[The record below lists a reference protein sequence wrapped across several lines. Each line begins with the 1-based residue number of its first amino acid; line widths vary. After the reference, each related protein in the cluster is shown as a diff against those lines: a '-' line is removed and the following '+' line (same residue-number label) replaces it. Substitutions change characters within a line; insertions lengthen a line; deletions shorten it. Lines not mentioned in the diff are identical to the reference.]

1 MKDFL
6 KLIEKKIKDKISIEK
21 IIVIDNSSKH
31 KTHKFF
37 DKNKY
42 HICLQIESKYL
53 KYFTNTKD
61 IEFDSFSEKKIDEKR
76 RQRVYNRL
84 LKEVKTDLKI
94 VHQVDSKLEK
104 VKAS

>member
-42 HICLQIESKYL
+42 HICLQI
-53 KYFTNTKD
+53 
-61 IEFDSFSEKKIDEKR
+61 
-76 RQRVYNRL
+76 
-84 LKEVKTDLKI
+84 
-94 VHQVDSKLEK
+94 
-104 VKAS
+104 

>member
-42 HICLQIESKYL
+42 HLKLQIKSKYL
-53 KYFTNTKD
+53 SSLPR
-61 IEFDSFSEKKIDEKR
+61 IEAQKKIMHTLRDE
-76 RQRVYNRL
+76 
-84 LKEVKTDLKI
+84 LKNSI
-94 VHQVDSKLEK
+94 HALEIQIK
-104 VKAS
+104 

>member
-6 KLIEKKIKDKISIEK
+6 KLIEKKIKDKISNEK

-42 HICLQIESKYL
+42 HICLLIESKYL
-53 KYFTNTKD
+53 SGLKR
-61 IEFDSFSEKKIDEKR
+61 IDSQRLIMSILSEELKSQIHALEIKIK
-76 RQRVYNRL
+76 
-84 LKEVKTDLKI
+84 
-94 VHQVDSKLEK
+94 
-104 VKAS
+104 

>member
-53 KYFTNTKD
+53 SGLNR
-61 IEFDSFSEKKIDEKR
+61 IDSQRLIMSILSEELKSQIHALEIKIK
-76 RQRVYNRL
+76 
-84 LKEVKTDLKI
+84 
-94 VHQVDSKLEK
+94 
-104 VKAS
+104 

>member
-53 KYFTNTKD
+53 SGLKR
-61 IEFDSFSEKKIDEKR
+61 IDSQRLIMSILSEELKSQIHALEIKIK
-76 RQRVYNRL
+76 
-84 LKEVKTDLKI
+84 
-94 VHQVDSKLEK
+94 
-104 VKAS
+104 

>member
-53 KYFTNTKD
+53 SGLNR
-61 IEFDSFSEKKIDEKR
+61 IDSQRLIMSILSKELKNQIHALEIKIK
-76 RQRVYNRL
+76 
-84 LKEVKTDLKI
+84 
-94 VHQVDSKLEK
+94 
-104 VKAS
+104 